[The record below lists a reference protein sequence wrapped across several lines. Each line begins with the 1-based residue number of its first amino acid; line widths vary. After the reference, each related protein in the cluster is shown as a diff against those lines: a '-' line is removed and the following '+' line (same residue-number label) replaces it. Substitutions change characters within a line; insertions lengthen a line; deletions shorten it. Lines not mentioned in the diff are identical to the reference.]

1 MSIPQL
7 CKNCFKFHNE
17 TIPNSCDVCSKLQFQ
32 ENNFCDLLRFN
43 TNDFECYAYK
53 PKLQLVNDKQKSDLK
68 IEEET
73 SLLTAQRN
81 KWQQTYYVQQQRE
94 NPDQI
99 QFKLKYHVALLTSAR
114 SALLSEKYFNSFS
127 KIFSNTAKFIDDT
140 VIELM
145 WISSDHLHLYIDS
158 TPDFSI
164 DEIFQ
169 TISSNSERIILMKHP
184 ELNLKNKNLWENSYY
199 VETLG

>member
-1 MSIPQL
+1 
-7 CKNCFKFHNE
+7 
-17 TIPNSCDVCSKLQFQ
+17 
-32 ENNFCDLLRFN
+32 
-43 TNDFECYAYK
+43 
-53 PKLQLVNDKQKSDLK
+53 VNDKQKSDLK

-99 QFKLKYHVALLTSAR
+99 QFKLKYHLALLTSAR

-127 KIFSNTAKFIDDT
+127 KIFSNTAKSIDDT
-140 VIELM
+140 VIELL

>member
-7 CKNCFKFHNE
+7 CKNCFKFHNK
-17 TIPNSCDVCSKLQFQ
+17 TIPNNCDVCSKLAFQ
-32 ENNFCDLLRFN
+32 ENNLCDLLRFN
-43 TNDFECYAYK
+43 TNYFECYAYK
-53 PKLQLVNDKQKSDLK
+53 PKLQVMNNKKKSNLK

-73 SLLTAQRN
+73 NLLTAQRN

-94 NPDQI
+94 NPEQV
-99 QFKLKYHVALLTSAR
+99 QFKLKYHVVFLTFAR
-114 SALLSEKYFNSFS
+114 SALLSEKYFSSFS
-127 KIFSNTAKFIDDT
+127 KIFSNTAKSIDDT

-158 TPDFSI
+158 KPDFSI

-199 VETLG
+199 AETLS